1 MLFYFTASKILG
13 EWANEGSCNGEGED
27 ITCGPGSQHQRR
39 ACTDGTI
46 DKCTAEETQRTV
58 TCEVAGTALPV
69 CSKLCVLKINWLR
82 CTYKPDM
89 IPRL

>member
-1 MLFYFTASKILG
+1 MLFYLTASKILG

-69 CSKLCVLKINWLR
+69 CSKLCVL
-82 CTYKPDM
+82 
-89 IPRL
+89 